1 MAGRPGWVSAVEDE
15 EGTLADVA
23 DLARAWASA
32 MVASARWMVCWRVE
46 VLDWR
51 VEWRVFR
58 AVISPWRV
66 VMAAWREWDWERR
79 DCAAESDCAA

>member
-1 MAGRPGWVSAVEDE
+1 
-15 EGTLADVA
+15 
-23 DLARAWASA
+23 
-32 MVASARWMVCWRVE
+32 MVCWRVE

-58 AVISPWRV
+58 VVISPWRV

-79 DCAAESDCAA
+79 DCTAESDCAA